1 MNRLN
6 IFVSG
11 PHFSRS
17 ERRLLN
23 RLAPGRHLDHN
34 KVALLNSDF
43 QNLRSFRTRKGHTMS
58 LPIPRYWFN
67 CILMLCLITN
77 FAAAE
82 DDWRVW
88 RGPNANNI
96 AADGETPPVKWSESQ
111 KIRWKAPL
119 SGRGHSSPI
128 VVNDRVLISTADE
141 QKQIQSVIC
150 FDRATGQQLWKTDVS
165 QGDFAPKIHQ
175 KNTHASPT
183 LASNGETIFAVFP
196 QFDQIQL
203 TALDLNGKQRWQIK
217 AGGYLPLAY
226 QFGYAPSPLLFEGN
240 VIVTSEYE
248 KNGFIAAFDQQTG
261 REVWRTK
268 RPEKMNFSTPIVARI
283 AGRDQLLLS
292 GNAKVASFDPKT
304 GRDLWSAPAMWIV
317 SCGTMVWDKD
327 LVFTSGG
334 FPLKGTMAV
343 KADGSGKVVWTNRV
357 KCYEQSMLA
366 FQGFLYA
373 VDDNGIAYCWNAQT
387 GKEQWKSRLGGKVSS
402 SPILA
407 NGNIYLTNEQGKTFV
422 FKANPEKF
430 ELLAENQLGDEG
442 FATPAI
448 CGDQIFHRAANRA
461 SGKRQEFLY
470 CIGE

>member
-1 MNRLN
+1 MK
-6 IFVSG
+6 
-11 PHFSRS
+11 FSMPSRWLTC
-17 ERRLLN
+17 LLLICLFSN
-23 RLAPGRHLDHN
+23 CALA
-34 KVALLNSDF
+34 A
-43 QNLRSFRTRKGHTMS
+43 
-58 LPIPRYWFN
+58 
-67 CILMLCLITN
+67 
-77 FAAAE
+77 

-88 RGPNANNI
+88 RGPNGNGI
-96 AADGETPPVKWSESQ
+96 AAEGETPPVKWTESEN
-111 KIRWKAPL
+111 IRWKAPL
-119 SGRGHSSPI
+119 PGRGHSSPI

-141 QKQIQSVIC
+141 EKQNQSVIC
-150 FDRATGQQLWKTDVS
+150 FNRETGQQLWKTDVS

-183 LASNGETIFAVFP
+183 LASNGETVFAVFP

-203 TALDLNGKQRWQIK
+203 TALDLDGEQRWQIK

-226 QFGYAPSPLLFEGN
+226 QFGYAPSPLLYQGN

-248 KNGFIAAFDQQTG
+248 KHGFIAAFDQQTG
-261 REVWRTK
+261 REIWRKK

-283 AGRDQLLLS
+283 AGRDQMLLS

-304 GRDLWSAPAMWIV
+304 GHALWSAPAMWIV

-343 KADGSGKVVWTNRV
+343 KADGSEKVVWTNRV

-366 FQGFLYA
+366 YQGYLYA

-402 SPILA
+402 SPVLA
-407 NGNIYLTNEQGKTFV
+407 NDNIYLTNEQGKTFV
-422 FKANPEKF
+422 FRANPEKF

-442 FATPAI
+442 FATPAL
-448 CGDQIFHRAANRA
+448 CGNQIFHRAASRA

-470 CIGE
+470 CIGK

>member
-1 MNRLN
+1 MTVPLPACRL
-6 IFVSG
+6 
-11 PHFSRS
+11 
-17 ERRLLN
+17 
-23 RLAPGRHLDHN
+23 
-34 KVALLNSDF
+34 
-43 QNLRSFRTRKGHTMS
+43 
-58 LPIPRYWFN
+58 N
-67 CILMLCLITN
+67 CILMVCLITN
-77 FAAAE
+77 CAAAE
-82 DDWRVW
+82 DDWRIW
-88 RGPNANNI
+88 RGPHANGI
-96 AADGETPPVKWSESQ
+96 AAQREKPPVKWSESQ
-111 KIRWKAPL
+111 NIRWKAPL
-119 SGRGHSSPI
+119 PGRGHSSPI

-141 QKQIQSVIC
+141 EKQIQSVVC
-150 FDRATGQQLWKTDVS
+150 FDRATGRQLWKTDVS
-165 QGDFAPKIHQ
+165 QGNFAPKIHQ

-183 LASNGETIFAVFP
+183 LASNGETVFAVFP
-196 QFDQIQL
+196 QFDQVQL
-203 TALDLNGKQRWQIK
+203 TALDLNGKQQWQIK

-226 QFGYAPSPLLFEGN
+226 QFGYAPSPILYQDK

-248 KNGFIAAFDQQTG
+248 KDGFIAAFDQQSG
-261 REVWRTK
+261 REVWRIK

-283 AGRDQLLLS
+283 AGRDQMLLS
-292 GNAKVASFDPKT
+292 GNAKVASFDPQT

-343 KADGSGKVVWTNRV
+343 KADGSGKVVWTNLV

-366 FQGFLYA
+366 YNGYLYA
-373 VDDNGIAYCWNAQT
+373 IDDNGIAFCWNAQT
-387 GKEQWKSRLGGKVSS
+387 GKEHWKSRLGGKVSS
-402 SPILA
+402 SPVLA
-407 NGNIYLTNEQGKTFV
+407 NDCLYLTNEQGKTFV

-448 CGDQIFHRAANRA
+448 CGNQIFHRAATNA